1 VETVSAP
8 DALPALIQTPQK
20 SFAMT
25 HASEISAARRF
36 SQLLAERAG
45 FAATEA
51 GRLAIAVTEAGT
63 NILKH
68 AADGWLIL
76 NTVERDGRRGIEIL
90 ALDRGPGI
98 ANIVQ
103 SLRDGVSTAG
113 TAGTGLGAMRRLSDE
128 FDVYSVPEQGV
139 AIYMVILAGRA
150 PQRNGFEDLDMG
162 DQPGPRLSFGAV
174 CLPIVNEEAC
184 GDAWGI
190 EQDRRGATVVVA
202 DGLGHG
208 PGAAAASEAAIGV
221 LRHDARREP
230 AGLIQAMH
238 EALRPT
244 RGAAAAVMKLDAD
257 ASTLCFAGIGNITA
271 CVIDGD
277 ANHQLVSH
285 NGIVGHN
292 MRKVQEFSASWP
304 VGALCILCSD
314 GIGTQWNIVAYPGLL
329 GCHPALIAGVLYRDF
344 MRLRDDATVL
354 VIRRLH

>member
-1 VETVSAP
+1 MEKVSAADP
-8 DALPALIQTPQK
+8 LPALMHTPQK
-20 SFAMT
+20 SFAMS

-45 FAATEA
+45 FGATEA
-51 GRLAIAVTEAGT
+51 GRLAIVVTEAGT

-76 NTVERDGRRGIEIL
+76 NTVERDGHQGIEVL

-98 ANIVQ
+98 VNVGQ

-113 TAGTGLGAMRRLSDE
+113 TAGTGLGAMRRLADE
-128 FDVYSVPEQGV
+128 FDVYSVPGEGV
-139 AIYMVILAGRA
+139 AVHMVILADHALPRGVVD
-150 PQRNGFEDLDMG
+150 DLDG
-162 DQPGPRLSFGAV
+162 VTSGASRLCFGAV
-174 CLPIVNEEAC
+174 CLPIANEEAC

-190 EQDRRGATVVVA
+190 EQDRRTATVVVA

-208 PGAAAASEAAIGV
+208 PGAAAASDAAVGV
-221 LRHDARREP
+221 LRQDATLAP
-230 AGLIQAMH
+230 ARLIQAMH

-257 ASTLCFAGIGNITA
+257 AGMLCFAGIGNITA

-277 ANHQLVSH
+277 ANHQMVSH

-292 MRKVQEFSASWP
+292 LRKVQEFSAPWP
-304 VGALCILCSD
+304 VGALCIFCSD
-314 GIGTQWNIVAYPGLL
+314 GIGTQWNMAAYPGLL

-354 VIRRLH
+354 VVRRVY